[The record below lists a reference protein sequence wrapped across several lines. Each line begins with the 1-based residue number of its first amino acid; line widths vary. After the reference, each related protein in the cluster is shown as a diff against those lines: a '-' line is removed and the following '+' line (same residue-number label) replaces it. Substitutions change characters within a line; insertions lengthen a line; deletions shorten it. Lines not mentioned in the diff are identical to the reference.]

1 MVDIDLDS
9 EFNDFSKQDDIVI
22 DEYLEILQDF
32 LETVYKREIE
42 HLASNYPE
50 NKSLNI
56 DYKKLEAFDLNISE
70 RLLENPYLILEAA
83 NSAIKKIDV
92 GLLESEVLFEPKIR
106 FFNLPEESK
115 ISIRDVGSENLN
127 KLVSIE
133 GVIRLITERLE
144 KMTSAHFICRKCSK
158 SYDVIQKSQQITKPV
173 MCDCRSREFDIDL
186 EQSKFV
192 DYQKV
197 QIQEPLENLKGSE
210 QAANLDVYLS
220 EDLVNKC
227 SAGDKI
233 VITGVLKLKPPKGD
247 SNIYNKHIIA
257 NHIEK
262 TEYEFEE
269 LFIAPEEEKQI
280 KSLSKKGAIYE
291 LLAKSIAP
299 NIYGHEIV
307 KEAVV
312 LQMFGGVKKSVGTQ
326 SLRGNIHI
334 LLCGDPSTGKS
345 KIIEYVDHLAPKSI
359 YVAGKTTSGAG
370 LTVSAVKDD
379 FGEGGWTLKAGAVI
393 LASGGIAIIDEF
405 DKMSVD
411 DRSSL
416 HEAMAQG
423 TVSVSKAGLYSKFKA
438 DTSILA
444 AANPKF
450 NRFDKYKPAI
460 EQIDLPFSLLSR
472 FDLYFII
479 KDSLDRNMDLE
490 IGTHIMKTHRSAQ
503 QLAQNEFQK
512 SISSQ
517 ELKDIEN
524 KILPEIDQDLFK
536 KYVAYARQNIKPIMT
551 KETAKKLL
559 DYYVELRD
567 IGRKS
572 DSFSATPRQ
581 LEGLIRLSEASA
593 KIKLKNE
600 IDLDDAQRAIRIFK
614 TSLEQTAMDLE
625 TGKIDIDIIS
635 TGQSTSERSLI
646 KKILNIIKELTVDGG
661 SIGYNEISE
670 YMESQNLNQ
679 DRLQESIRKLKKMG
693 EIYEPKNGTYKTI
706 SSESRS

>member
-9 EFNDFSKQDDIVI
+9 EFNDFSNQNDIVI

-42 HLASNYPE
+42 HLASNYPDK
-50 NKSLNI
+50 KSLEL
-56 DYKKLEAFDLNISE
+56 DYKKLEAFDLNIAE

-92 GLLESEVLFEPKIR
+92 GILESEINFEPKIR
-106 FFNLPEESK
+106 FFNLPEENR
-115 ISIRDVGSENLN
+115 ISIRDVGSEHLN

-158 SYDVIQKSQQITKPV
+158 SYNIIQKNQQIVKPV
-173 MCDCRSREFDIDL
+173 MCECRSREFDIDL

-192 DYQKV
+192 DYQKI

-210 QAANLDVYLS
+210 QASNIDIFLS

-233 VITGVLKLKPPKGD
+233 VVTGILKLKPPKGD
-247 SNIYNKHIIA
+247 SNIYNRYIVA
-257 NHIEK
+257 NNVEK
-262 TEYEFEE
+262 TEHEFDE
-269 LFIAPEEEKQI
+269 LLINPEEEKQI
-280 KSLSKKGAIYE
+280 KDLSKKDDVYE
-291 LLAKSIAP
+291 LLSVSIAP

-312 LQMFGGVKKSVGTQ
+312 LQMFGGVKKKVGTQ
-326 SLRGNIHI
+326 SLRGNIHV

-345 KIIEYVDHLAPKSI
+345 KIIEYVDHLAPKSV

-393 LASGGIAIIDEF
+393 LASGGLAIIDEF
-405 DKMSVD
+405 DKMSVE

-423 TVSVSKAGLYSKFKA
+423 TVSVSKAGLYAKFKA

-479 KDSLDRNMDLE
+479 KDSLDRNLDLE
-490 IGTHIMKTHRSAQ
+490 VGSHIMKTHRSAE
-503 QLAQNEFQK
+503 QLAQNEFKK

-524 KILPEIDQDLFK
+524 KILPKIDSDLFK
-536 KYVAYARQNIKPIMT
+536 KYVAYARQNIKPIMS
-551 KETAKKLL
+551 KETAQKIL

-572 DSFSATPRQ
+572 NSFSATPRQ

-593 KIKLKNE
+593 RVKLKKE
-600 IDLDDAQRAIRIFK
+600 VDIEDAQRAIRIFK

-635 TGQSTSERSLI
+635 TGQSTSERSYI
-646 KKILNIIKELTVDGG
+646 KRILNIIRELTIDDKA
-661 SIGYNEISE
+661 INYNEIAT
-670 YMESQNLNQ
+670 YMESQNLNK

-693 EIYEPKNGTYKTI
+693 EIYEPKTGMYKVI
-706 SSESRS
+706 SSEMS